1 MPVSDL
7 LSNLNREQKKA
18 VQAKQGPILILAG
31 AGSGKTRVI
40 THRIAYL
47 INDHKVSP
55 RNILAITFT
64 NKAADEMKSRV
75 FTLLQHDRS
84 VWIRTFHSTC
94 AKILRDTLYHD
105 PPLRKVVGVDSRFT
119 IYDEHDQ
126 RVLIKDCLKD
136 LNIDVREYPPAFVGE
151 RIARFKQDLIPFDQ
165 IPDRLIKDVYE
176 IYSARLNEY
185 NALDFGDLIM
195 QVVHLFQQHKPTLA
209 FYQNRFKHVLVD
221 EYQDTNK
228 AQYVMTKLLAH
239 LHRNLCVVG
248 DDDQSIYSWRGAEIK
263 NILDFEKD
271 FPEAL
276 VIKLE
281 QNYRST
287 KTILHA
293 ASEVVRNNRFR
304 KEKVLWCD
312 HEEGERI
319 DFFAADDAYI
329 EAAYIARKLI
339 EAKLQGQDMSR
350 FAVFYRINY
359 QSRIFEECFVRFQLP
374 YEVVGSLRFYERAE
388 IKNVLAYLKVV
399 SNPRDTVS
407 LKRII
412 NVPSRKIGLVTVEKV
427 AHYANERGIIL
438 YEALHHADEIPNIDR
453 RTRGRIGD
461 FVKMIDG
468 FITRMTEQDLYS
480 LVMNIAKDSGY
491 LESLSDDRS
500 DADYVRRKNVEELL
514 ISIKDYS
521 KEHPEAKIDE
531 YLSDVSLRSDIDN
544 WNVSDERVNLM
555 TLHNAKG
562 LEFDTVFITGFEDGL
577 IPHYKSQHDVK
588 EYEEER
594 RLLYVGITRARKRL
608 FITCARQRDTL
619 RGGTMYTMVSPFLHE
634 IPEETFATRMEAEYD
649 F

>member
-1 MPVSDL
+1 VSEL
-7 LSNLNREQKKA
+7 LQNLNPEQQKA
-18 VQAKQGPILILAG
+18 VRAKQGPILILAG

-47 INDHKVSP
+47 IHSHSVHP

-64 NKAADEMKSRV
+64 NKAADEMKKRV
-75 FTLLQHDRS
+75 HALLQHDRS

-94 AKILRDTLYHD
+94 AKILRDTLLHE
-105 PPLRKVVGVDSRFT
+105 PPLCKIVGVDGRFT

-126 RVLIKDCLKD
+126 RVLVKDCLKD
-136 LNIDVREYPPAFVGE
+136 LNIDTREYPPAFVTE
-151 RIARFKQDLIPFDQ
+151 RIARVKQDLVCFDH
-165 IPDRLIKDVYE
+165 ITDDLIKKIYE
-176 IYSARLNEY
+176 LYTARLNEY

-195 QVVHLFQQHKPTLA
+195 KVVELFQQHEPTLRY
-209 FYQNRFKHVLVD
+209 YQNRFKHVMVD

-239 LHRNLCVVG
+239 EHRNLCVVG

-276 VIKLE
+276 IIKLE

-287 KTILHA
+287 KTILQA
-293 ASEVVRNNRFR
+293 ASEVVANNRYR

-312 HEEGERI
+312 HEPGEKI
-319 DFFAADDAYI
+319 DFYAADDAYA
-329 EAAYIARKLI
+329 EAAYVARKLI
-339 EAKLQGQDMSR
+339 EAKLQGQDMNR
-350 FAVFYRINY
+350 CAIFYRINY

-374 YEVVGSLRFYERAE
+374 YEVIGSLRFYERAE

-399 SNPRDTVS
+399 TNPRDAIS

-412 NVPSRKIGLVTVEKV
+412 NIPSRKIGLVTVEKV
-427 AHYANERGIIL
+427 AHYAQQGGFSL
-438 YEALHHADEIPNIDR
+438 YDALRHIEDIPGLNR
-453 RTRGRIGD
+453 PTKGRVQD
-461 FVKMIDG
+461 FVTMIDG
-468 FITRMTEQDLYS
+468 FIDR
-480 LVMNIAKDSGY
+480 IAKDSLSTLTMHIVRESGY

-500 DADYVRRKNVEELL
+500 DVDYVRRKNVEELL
-514 ISIKDYS
+514 ISIKDYT
-521 KEHPEAKIDE
+521 KEHPDATIDE
-531 YLSDVSLRSDIDN
+531 YLADVSLRSDIDD
-544 WNVSDERVNLM
+544 WNISEERVNLM

-577 IPHYKSQHDVK
+577 IPHYKSQHDLK

-594 RLLYVGITRARKRL
+594 RLLYVGITRVRKRL
-608 FITCARQRDTL
+608 HITCARQRDTL
-619 RGGTMYTMVSPFLHE
+619 RGGTMYTMVSPFLRE
-634 IPEETFATRMEAEYD
+634 IPAETFATTMEYD
-649 F
+649 HEF

>member
-1 MPVSDL
+1 VSDL
-7 LSNLNREQKKA
+7 LLHLNKEQQKA
-18 VQAKQGPILILAG
+18 VQAKGGPILILAG

-47 INDHKVSP
+47 IHAHNVAP

-64 NKAADEMKSRV
+64 NKAADEMKHRV
-75 FTLLQHDRS
+75 HTLLRNDHA

-94 AKILRDTLYHD
+94 AKILRDTLIHD
-105 PPLRKVVGVDSRFT
+105 PGIATIVGADAHFT

-126 RVLIKDCLKD
+126 RILVKECLKD
-136 LNIDVREYPPAFVGE
+136 LNIDMRDYTPSFVGE
-151 RIARFKQDLIPFDQ
+151 RIERVKQDLVPFDY
-165 IPDRLIKDVYE
+165 IEDRVIKQVYE
-176 IYSARLNEY
+176 LYTKRLREY

-195 QVVHLFQQHKPTLA
+195 KVVELFHKHKATLSY
-209 FYQNRFKHVLVD
+209 YQRRFHHVMVD

-228 AQYVMTKLLAH
+228 AQYVMTKLLAQE
-239 LHRNLCVVG
+239 HRNLCVVG

-293 ASEVVRNNRFR
+293 ASEVVSYNRFR

-312 HEEGERI
+312 HEAGEKI
-319 DFFAADDAYI
+319 NFYAADDAYT
-329 EAAYIARKLI
+329 EAAFIARKLI
-339 EAKLQGQDMSR
+339 EAKLQGEDMSR
-350 FAVFYRINY
+350 HAVFYRINY
-359 QSRIFEECFVRFQLP
+359 QSRVFEECFVRFQLP

-388 IKNVLAYLKVV
+388 IKNVLAYCKVV
-399 SNPRDTVS
+399 HNSKDSVS
-407 LKRII
+407 MKRII
-412 NVPSRKIGLVTVEKV
+412 NIPSRKIGLVTVEKV
-427 AHYANERGIIL
+427 AQYARSAGMSL
-438 YEALHHADEIPNIDR
+438 YEALHNIDAVPRIDR
-453 RTRGRIGD
+453 RTRGRIKEFISMIASFIKKKGTMGLYD
-461 FVKMIDG
+461 LIMAIVK
-468 FITRMTEQDLYS
+468 E
-480 LVMNIAKDSGY
+480 SGY
-491 LESLSDDRS
+491 LVSLSDDRS

-514 ISIKDYS
+514 ISIKDYG
-521 KEHPEAKIDE
+521 KDHPDARIDE
-531 YLSDVSLRSDIDN
+531 YLADVSLRSDIDD
-544 WNVSDERVNLM
+544 WDASAERVNLM

-577 IPHYKSQHDVK
+577 IPHYKSQRDLK

-594 RLLYVGITRARKRL
+594 RLLYVGITRARKKL
-608 FITCARQRDTL
+608 YLTCARQRDTL
-619 RGGTMYTMVSPFLHE
+619 RGGTIYTQVSPFFRE
-634 IPEETFATRMEAEYD
+634 IPEDVFATTTEADNE

>member
-1 MPVSDL
+1 MSDL
-7 LSNLNREQKKA
+7 LAVLNKEQKKA
-18 VQAKQGPILILAG
+18 VQARQGPILILAG

-47 INDHKVSP
+47 IHTYNVAP

-64 NKAADEMKSRV
+64 NKAADEMKHRV
-75 FTLLQHDRS
+75 HTLLRNDHA

-94 AKILRDTLYHD
+94 AKILRDTLIHD
-105 PPLRKVVGVDSRFT
+105 PRIAAIVGADAHFT

-126 RVLIKDCLKD
+126 RVLIKECLKD
-136 LNIDVREYPPAFVGE
+136 LNIDVRDYTPSFVGE
-151 RIARFKQDLIPFDQ
+151 RIERLKQDLIPFDH
-165 IPDRLIKDVYE
+165 IDDRVIQQVYE
-176 IYSARLNEY
+176 LYTKRLREY

-195 QVVHLFQQHKPTLA
+195 KVVELFRKNEATLA
-209 FYQNRFKHVLVD
+209 YYQRRFQHVMVD

-228 AQYVMTKLLAH
+228 AQYVMTKMLAQK
-239 LHRNLCVVG
+239 HRNLCVVG

-293 ASEVVRNNRFR
+293 ASEVVKYNRYR

-312 HEEGERI
+312 HEAGEKI
-319 DFFAADDAYI
+319 NFHAADDAYT
-329 EAAYIARKLI
+329 EAAFIARKLI
-339 EAKLQGQDMSR
+339 EAKLQGEDMSR
-350 FAVFYRINY
+350 YAVFYRINY

-374 YEVVGSLRFYERAE
+374 YEVVGALRFYERAE
-388 IKNVLAYLKVV
+388 IKNVLAYCKVV
-399 SNPRDTVS
+399 HNPRDSVS
-407 LKRII
+407 MKRII
-412 NVPSRKIGLVTVEKV
+412 NIPSRKIGLVTVEKV
-427 AHYANERGIIL
+427 AQFARDKGVSL
-438 YEALHHADEIPNIDR
+438 YEALCNVEEVPRIDR
-453 RTRGRIGD
+453 RTKARIKE
-461 FVKMIDG
+461 FVVMIAS
-468 FITRMTEQDLYS
+468 FIKRKETLGLYE
-480 LVMNIAKDSGY
+480 LVMAIVKESGY
-491 LESLSDDRS
+491 LVSLSDDRS

-521 KEHPEAKIDE
+521 KDHPEARIDE
-531 YLSDVSLRSDIDN
+531 YLADVSLRSDIDD
-544 WNVSDERVNLM
+544 WDESAERVNLM

-562 LEFDTVFITGFEDGL
+562 LEFDTVFISGFEEGL
-577 IPHYKSQHDVK
+577 IPHYKSRRDLK

-594 RLLYVGITRARKRL
+594 RLLYVGITRARQKL
-608 FITCARQRDTL
+608 YLTCARQRDTL
-619 RGGTMYTMVSPFLHE
+619 KGGTIYTQVSPFLHE
-634 IPEETFATRMEAEYD
+634 IPEDVFATSMEMDHE